1 LAAQVPVS
9 AGASACKHPQLPWQG
24 PVGGGGGQTTP
35 DFQVRKLSPS
45 QEEDP
50 AQAAVGV
57 GRRTLL
63 SGYKFLK
70 GTCRFHFRL
79 RHRAQV
85 GAQAWGGWGGATTQ
99 AVSAVPDVIVPWPD
113 PF

>member
-1 LAAQVPVS
+1 M
-9 AGASACKHPQLPWQG
+9 
-24 PVGGGGGQTTP
+24 
-35 DFQVRKLSPS
+35 
-45 QEEDP
+45 
-50 AQAAVGV
+50 
-57 GRRTLL
+57 